1 MLYAFVLLCGLVAA
15 GAYVL
20 FFMSQVPGAAE
31 DRLGVYE
38 ALPPDLGKWKP
49 EESTAAAQ
57 AGLAAGQLREIRWF
71 FQEAGIGSGG
81 NLIQQVRVRDIK
93 SGEILV
99 VEPEV
104 VIKRR
109 RIKKEA

>member
-1 MLYAFVLLCGLVAA
+1 
-15 GAYVL
+15 
-20 FFMSQVPGAAE
+20 MSQVPGAAE

-38 ALPPDLGKWKP
+38 PLPPDLGKWKTD
-49 EESTAAAQ
+49 ESAPAAQ
-57 AGLAAGQLREIRWF
+57 AAAASGQLREIRWF

-81 NLIQQVRVRDIK
+81 TLIQQVRLRDTK

-104 VIKRR
+104 AIKRR
-109 RIKKEA
+109 RIRKEV

>member
-1 MLYAFVLLCGLVAA
+1 MT
-15 GAYVL
+15 
-20 FFMSQVPGAAE
+20 QVPGAAD

-49 EESTAAAQ
+49 EEGTTAAQ
-57 AGLAAGQLREIRWF
+57 AAVAAGQLREFRWF

-81 NLIQQVRVRDIK
+81 SLIQQVRLRDLK
-93 SGEILV
+93 NGEIMV

>member
-1 MLYAFVLLCGLVAA
+1 
-15 GAYVL
+15 
-20 FFMSQVPGAAE
+20 MSQVPGAAD

-38 ALPPDLGKWKP
+38 PLPPDLGKWKTDTNTP
-49 EESTAAAQ
+49 AAEAATAS
-57 AGLAAGQLREIRWF
+57 GQLREIRWF

-81 NLIQQVRVRDIK
+81 MLIQQARLRDMK

-104 VIKRR
+104 ATKRR
-109 RIKKEA
+109 RIKKEV